1 MIKMLFSDM
10 DGTII
15 DFNEMKHEHDK
26 EMLEELKKQGHL
38 IALCTGRN
46 FMEVK
51 ELIDCVD
58 FSFFNLY
65 L

>member
-38 IALCTGRN
+38 IALIQVEI
-46 FMEVK
+46 FKKHIIV
-51 ELIDCVD
+51 
-58 FSFFNLY
+58 
-65 L
+65 